1 MTKLEMIRLALKGW
15 KPGEIAELQE
25 LEKLADSED
34 EYVTSE
40 LIEDSQ
46 ESDPEELPEEQHE
59 ENENNTAEIPQN
71 SIDYKAQY
79 EEAMKKLAE
88 LQQLNIQQNLA
99 GKEKNE
105 EEVMASLVHK
115 FIK

>member
-1 MTKLEMIRLALKGW
+1 MTKLEMFRLALKGY

-25 LEKLADSED
+25 LEKLADSE
-34 EYVTSE
+34 E
-40 LIEDSQ
+40 IEGPAD
-46 ESDPEELPEEQHE
+46 DPIEEPEADEELPADVD
-59 ENENNTAEIPQN
+59 NENNDTVEKPQN
-71 SIDYKAQY
+71 TVDYKAQY
-79 EEAMKKLAE
+79 EEAMKKLTE

-105 EEVMASLVHK
+105 EEAMASLVHK